1 MVGEH
6 VPHIFLSSGTFLT
19 SSITDLILTK
29 KKSSHFMTYNAE
41 TTRTYTNELIR
52 RTNKNIENIFKTNI
66 ERNRVEFTPAKQ
78 MAMVL
83 LTTRS

>member
-1 MVGEH
+1 
-6 VPHIFLSSGTFLT
+6 
-19 SSITDLILTK
+19 
-29 KKSSHFMTYNAE
+29 MTYNAE

-66 ERNRVEFTPAKQ
+66 ERNWVEFTPAKQ